1 MPVFIRPAR
10 VVISERGGGGAALAA
25 VVAAA
30 VSAWLVDQVI
40 GALVVAIATGAAVAL
55 AGGLVALTLTLRR
68 TGMWT
73 VQLYRPAVL
82 SKAASGLPAIPPPA
96 EQPAAIQAM
105 RTLPAVIPGEVTARA
120 DRRI

>member
-10 VVISERGGGGAALAA
+10 VTVTESGGGTAALAA
-25 VVAAA
+25 LVAAA

-40 GALVVAIATGAAVAL
+40 GALVVAIATGAAVAVV
-55 AGGLVALTLTLRR
+55 GGLVALTLTLRH

-82 SKAASGLPAIPPPA
+82 SKAASGQPAIPPPA
-96 EQPAAIQAM
+96 GQPAAIQAR
-105 RTLPAVIPGEVTARA
+105 RTQPAVIPGEVTARA